1 MEEARIVAIV
11 GGIGSGKSVVSRVL
25 KLMGYPVYDCDSKAR
40 WLMDSDEAMKTR
52 LSGAFGPLVV
62 VGGKIDRAAL
72 SKIVFRDSLKLRQ
85 LNSIVHP
92 AVIADFQKWKSN
104 RRERQLFFETAILK
118 ESGMDTVADEVW
130 EVVAPID
137 LRIRRVMER
146 NNLTETSV
154 KERINSQ
161 SGIADVGKPLF
172 RIQNDGKE
180 SLLSQVSKLVKH
192 DNSTGVGL

>member
-1 MEEARIVAIV
+1 
-11 GGIGSGKSVVSRVL
+11 
-25 KLMGYPVYDCDSKAR
+25 MGYPVYDCDSKAR

-62 VGGKIDRAAL
+62 AGGKIDRAAL

-92 AVIADFQKWKSN
+92 AVIADFQKWKSD
-104 RRERQLFFETAILK
+104 RRERLLFFETAILK
-118 ESGMDTVADEVW
+118 ESGMDAVADEVW

-172 RIQNDGKE
+172 RIQNNGKE